1 MKKYAI
7 ALGTTLMLAVPTIG
21 QADANTA
28 DVQVKVQKLNSL
40 NIESILSDIQNGTFS
55 LDKNLSQEQINNLLK
70 QALQGANGHTQ
81 MTPAPEQKPA
91 PEAPK
96 QEAPK
101 AEAPAPA
108 PAPEKVEAPAPAQ
121 PKEEVKE
128 EAPAPKQE
136 AQSSEDKQFAAQ
148 VLDLVNQ
155 ERQKAGL
162 QPVQLDEQVASV
174 ATKKSE
180 DMRDNNYFSHTSPT
194 YGSPF
199 DMLKQFGV
207 NYNSAGENIAAGQR
221 TPEEVMKAWME
232 SPGHKANI
240 LSSNFTH
247 LGVGVAKGGSY
258 GVYWTQMFIGK

>member
-21 QADANTA
+21 QADASTA
-28 DVQVKVQKLNSL
+28 DQQTKVQKVNCL
-40 NIESILSDIQNGTFS
+40 NIENVLSDIKNGSFS
-55 LDKNLSQEQINNLLK
+55 VEKNLSQEQINKLLQ
-70 QALQGANGHTQ
+70 QALQGQNGQ
-81 MTPAPEQKPA
+81 AQAAPAPEQKPA
-91 PEAPK
+91 P
-96 QEAPK
+96 EAPK

-136 AQSSEDKQFAAQ
+136 AQTSEDKQFAAQ

-162 QPVQLDEQVASV
+162 QPVQLDEQVAAV

-180 DMRDNNYFSHTSPT
+180 DMRDKNYFSHDSPT